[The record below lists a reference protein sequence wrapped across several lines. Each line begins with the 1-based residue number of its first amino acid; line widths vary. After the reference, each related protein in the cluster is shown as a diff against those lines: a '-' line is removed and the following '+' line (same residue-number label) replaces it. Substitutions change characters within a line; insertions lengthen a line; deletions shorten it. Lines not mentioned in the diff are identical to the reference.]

1 MIKVLVFIDWYR
13 PAYKAGG
20 PISSVENLIDLIGDE
35 ISFYIVTSDKDLN
48 NEPLKDIVY
57 DSWVKLNKVNVKYLR
72 ENQEKR
78 DTLKEIVNEIDP
90 EKIYING
97 IFSKF
102 YSVLPVFLF
111 RKKYNLII
119 SPRGMLINEALKIK
133 FAKKKCYLLAMRLL
147 GVFKNVCWHF
157 SNKLEY
163 HQAKNHAV
171 INQKKIIPNLSRK
184 IYSLEKKTTSFR
196 IISVC
201 RINKIKNIHFF
212 LNVLQKCN
220 FQCEYFIV
228 GIIEDKLYHQQLLE
242 EVEKLPSHISVQF
255 FGAKSYD
262 SIKDLLQHS
271 TLFVSTS
278 LNENY
283 GHSIAE
289 ALGHG
294 VPVLISE
301 SCPWEKLELFQAGF
315 RIPLNEKQFFEKLNE
330 IINKS
335 DLEQKEM
342 SRGARKYYEKFIDPA
357 IYKNDYIQ
365 LFNEY

>member
-20 PISSVENLIDLIGDE
+20 PISSVENLTDLIGDE

-48 NEPLKDIVY
+48 NEPLKDIIY
-57 DSWVKLNKVNVKYLR
+57 DSWLKLNKVHVRYLR
-72 ENQEKR
+72 DNQEKK
-78 DTLKEIVNEIDP
+78 DTLKQIVNEINPD
-90 EKIYING
+90 KIYING

-102 YSVLPVFLF
+102 YSVWPLFLF

-133 FAKKKCYLLAMRLL
+133 FVKKKCYLMAMRLL
-147 GVFKNVCWHF
+147 GVYKNVYWHF
-157 SNKLEY
+157 SNKVEFN
-163 HQAKNHAV
+163 QAKNHAV
-171 INQKKIIPNLSRK
+171 INQNKIIPNLSRK
-184 IYSLEKKTTSFR
+184 IDFKEEESNAFR

-228 GIIEDKLYHQQLLE
+228 GIIEDKLYYRKLLE
-242 EVEKLPSHISVQF
+242 AVEKLPPHISVQF
-255 FGAKSYD
+255 LGAKSYC

-294 VPVLISE
+294 IPVLISE

-315 RIPLNEKQFFEKLNE
+315 RIPLNEKNFIEKLNE
-330 IINKS
+330 IFNKS
-335 DLEQKEM
+335 KQEQKQM
-342 SRGARKYYEKFIDPA
+342 IRGARTYYEKYIDPA
-357 IYKNDYIQ
+357 IFKNDYIQ
-365 LFNEY
+365 LFNE

>member
-20 PISSVENLIDLIGDE
+20 PISSVENLTDLIGDE

-48 NEPLKDIVY
+48 NEPLKDIIY
-57 DSWVKLNKVNVKYLR
+57 DSWLKLNKVHVRYLR
-72 ENQEKR
+72 DNQEQK
-78 DTLKEIVNEIDP
+78 DTLKQIVNEINPD
-90 EKIYING
+90 KIYING

-102 YSVLPVFLF
+102 YSVWPLFLF

-133 FAKKKCYLLAMRLL
+133 FVKKKCYLMAMRLL
-147 GVFKNVCWHF
+147 GVYKNVYWHF
-157 SNKLEY
+157 SNKVEFN
-163 HQAKNHAV
+163 QAKNHAV
-171 INQKKIIPNLSRK
+171 INQNKIIPNLSRK
-184 IYSLEKKTTSFR
+184 IDFKEEESNAFR

-228 GIIEDKLYHQQLLE
+228 GIIEDKLYYRKLLE
-242 EVEKLPSHISVQF
+242 AVEKLPPHISVQF
-255 FGAKSYD
+255 LGAKSYG

-315 RIPLNEKQFFEKLNE
+315 RIPLNEKNFIEKLNE
-330 IINKS
+330 IFNKS
-335 DLEQKEM
+335 KQEQKQM
-342 SRGARKYYEKFIDPA
+342 SRGARTYYEKYIDPA
-357 IYKNDYIQ
+357 IFKNDYIQ
-365 LFNEY
+365 LFNE

>member
-48 NEPLKDIVY
+48 NEPLKDIIY
-57 DSWVKLNKVNVKYLR
+57 DSWLKLNKVHVRYLR

-78 DTLKEIVNEIDP
+78 DTLKQIVNEINPD
-90 EKIYING
+90 KIYING

-102 YSVLPVFLF
+102 YSVWPLFLF

-119 SPRGMLINEALKIK
+119 SPRGMLIDEALKIK
-133 FAKKKCYLLAMRLL
+133 FVKKKCYLMAMRIL
-147 GVFKNVCWHF
+147 GVYKNVYWHF
-157 SNKLEY
+157 SNKVEFN
-163 HQAKNHAV
+163 QAKNHAA
-171 INQKKIIPNLSRK
+171 INQNKIIPNLSRK
-184 IYSLEKKTTSFR
+184 IDFKEEESNAFR

-228 GIIEDKLYHQQLLE
+228 GIIEDKLYYRKLLE
-242 EVEKLPSHISVQF
+242 AVEKLPPHISVQF
-255 FGAKSYD
+255 LGAKSYG

-315 RIPLNEKQFFEKLNE
+315 RIPMNEKKFIEKLNE
-330 IINKS
+330 VFNKS
-335 DLEQKEM
+335 KQEQKQM
-342 SRGARKYYEKFIDPA
+342 SRGARTYYEKYIDPA
-357 IYKNDYIQ
+357 IFKNDYIQ
-365 LFNEY
+365 LFNE

>member
-20 PISSVENLIDLIGDE
+20 PISSVENLTDLIGDE
-35 ISFYIVTSDKDLN
+35 ISFYIVTSDNDLN
-48 NEPLKDIVY
+48 NEPLKDIIY
-57 DSWVKLNKVNVKYLR
+57 DSWVKLNKVHVRYLR

-78 DTLKEIVNEIDP
+78 DTLKQIVNEINPD
-90 EKIYING
+90 KIYING

-102 YSVLPVFLF
+102 YSVWPLFLF

-133 FAKKKCYLLAMRLL
+133 FLKKKCFLMAMRLL
-147 GVFKNVCWHF
+147 GVYKNVYWHF
-157 SNKLEY
+157 SNKVEFN
-163 HQAKNHAV
+163 QAKNHAV
-171 INQKKIIPNLSRK
+171 INQNKIIPNLSRK
-184 IYSLEKKTTSFR
+184 IDFKEEESNAFR

-228 GIIEDKLYHQQLLE
+228 GIIEDKLYYRKLLE
-242 EVEKLPSHISVQF
+242 AVEKLPIHISVQF
-255 FGAKSYD
+255 LGAKSYG

-315 RIPLNEKQFFEKLNE
+315 RIPMNEKNFIEKLNE
-330 IINKS
+330 IFNKS
-335 DLEQKEM
+335 KQEHKQM
-342 SRGARKYYEKFIDPA
+342 SRGARTYYEKYIDPA
-357 IYKNDYIQ
+357 IFKNDYIQ
-365 LFNEY
+365 LFNE